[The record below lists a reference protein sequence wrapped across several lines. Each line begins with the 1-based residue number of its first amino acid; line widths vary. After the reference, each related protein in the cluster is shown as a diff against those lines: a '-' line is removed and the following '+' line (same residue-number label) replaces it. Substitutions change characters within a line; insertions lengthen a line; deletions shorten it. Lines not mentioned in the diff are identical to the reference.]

1 MYCCPSEKENEFKKF
16 LANSFSIFTNSK
28 LVISSS
34 KNFTKLYVTEK
45 KTIVLRD
52 AFKKKIAQNETFA
65 YLGGRGVKKIP
76 FIYIIKNG
84 T

>member
-1 MYCCPSEKENEFKKF
+1 MGGDESVDHRTSAYSARVCPSIC
-16 LANSFSIFTNSK
+16 LSI
-28 LVISSS
+28 
-34 KNFTKLYVTEK
+34 
-45 KTIVLRD
+45 RD
-52 AFKKKIAQNETFA
+52 TSLNTSIIAYNETFA

>member
-1 MYCCPSEKENEFKKF
+1 MEDGQTGNLGQVALK
-16 LANSFSIFTNSK
+16 TSK
-28 LVISSS
+28 GSLQ
-34 KNFTKLYVTEK
+34 
-45 KTIVLRD
+45 
-52 AFKKKIAQNETFA
+52 KKKIAQNETFA

>member
-1 MYCCPSEKENEFKKF
+1 MEGGGKLREAFK
-16 LANSFSIFTNSK
+16 
-28 LVISSS
+28 
-34 KNFTKLYVTEK
+34 
-45 KTIVLRD
+45 
-52 AFKKKIAQNETFA
+52 KKKIAQNETFA